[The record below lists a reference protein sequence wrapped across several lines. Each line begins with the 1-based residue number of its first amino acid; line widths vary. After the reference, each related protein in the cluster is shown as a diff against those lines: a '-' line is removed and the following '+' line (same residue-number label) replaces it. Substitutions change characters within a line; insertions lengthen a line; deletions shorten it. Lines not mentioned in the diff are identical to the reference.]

1 MAKMI
6 DITDKLTFDGN
17 PTLIIKGKKIEVNA
31 DAPTML
37 KIMNIMTEDGVEIEQ
52 LDAAYKL
59 VFPGKSREIIE
70 DMKLSV
76 NDWMTV
82 VSEAMSLIMGDGN
95 SRGE

>member
-37 KIMNIMTEDGVEIEQ
+37 KIMNIMTDDGVEIEQ

-59 VFPGKSREIIE
+59 VFPDKSREIIE

-82 VSEAMSLIMGDGN
+82 VSEAMNLIMGDDN